1 MNKYFV
7 KRGNKTIT
15 INFNGEKLD
24 VEISIPTNRE
34 HNELMEKYTDFDA
47 NGIANVRISEM
58 AESQLLTY
66 IVNLPFEVPVN
77 QEMNTFKIWSDCD
90 NSEKKIALDMMDS
103 KLYDAINNGIVN
115 INGLS
120 EGEAGNSE

>member
-1 MNKYFV
+1 MNKYFI

-15 INFNGEKLD
+15 IDFNDEKLD

-58 AESQLLTY
+58 AESQLLKY
-66 IVNLPFEVPVN
+66 VVNLPFEIPIDK
-77 QEMNTFKIWSDCD
+77 EMLEFKFWIDC
-90 NSEKKIALDMMDS
+90 NETEKKIALDMMDS
-103 KLYDAINNGIVN
+103 KLYDGISNGIVKL
-115 INGLS
+115 NGLS
-120 EGEAGNSE
+120 EDESGN